1 MAPNPIAMYRLIV
14 LLLVSPQLLSSNVYG
29 QSALQQTLQQVA
41 SVAEAEQFVRD
52 HPPLQA
58 SLRVLRPYLDTAATE
73 QQLYRLAVGDVRAIG
88 QQTYKIIADTI
99 TYAFRASY
107 IYLDGSQLSTA
118 TIDSLRRLILRR
130 YSAGTAFEQLAD
142 TYNMDGN
149 KNHGDLG
156 FFPAGRMVAPFEQA
170 VRSHAC
176 GEVFTVDVPDN
187 QWYYVVKKTAPD
199 QVTRVLTVLQ
209 VNGR

>member
-1 MAPNPIAMYRLIV
+1 MYRLIV
-14 LLLVSPQLLSSNVYG
+14 LLLVSFQLLFSNVYG
-29 QSALQQTLQQVA
+29 QSTLEQSLQKVA
-41 SVAEAEQFVRD
+41 SVAEAKQYVRD

-58 SLRVLRPYLDTAATE
+58 SLRVLRPSSDTAATDR
-73 QQLYRLAVGDVRAIG
+73 QLYRLAVGEVRSIG
-88 QQTYKIIADTI
+88 QQTYKTIADTT

-130 YSAGTAFEQLAD
+130 YAAGIAFEHLAD

-156 FFPAGRMVAPFEQA
+156 FFPPAGWLCHSSRPF
-170 VRSHAC
+170 VRTPTGKCLRSMYQTIN
-176 GEVFTVDVPDN
+176 GIT
-187 QWYYVVKKTAPD
+187 WSKKRRR
-199 QVTRVLTVLQ
+199 TRLP
-209 VNGR
+209 GC

>member
-1 MAPNPIAMYRLIV
+1 MHRLIV
-14 LLLVSPQLLSSNVYG
+14 PLLILSHVLSSTVYG
-29 QSALQQTLQQVA
+29 QSTLQQSLQQVA
-41 SVAEAEQFVRD
+41 SVAEAEQFVRE

-58 SLRVLRPYLDTAATE
+58 SLRVLRPSSDTAAIDR
-73 QQLYRLAVGDVRAIG
+73 QLYHLAVGEVRSIG
-88 QQTYKIIADTI
+88 QQTYKIIDDTT

-130 YSAGTAFEQLAD
+130 YAAGTAFEQLAD

-156 FFPAGRMVAPFEQA
+156 IFPAGRMVAPFEQA
-170 VRSHAC
+170 VRSHTC
-176 GEVFTVDVPDN
+176 GEVFTVDVPGN

-209 VNGR
+209 VNSQ

>member
-1 MAPNPIAMYRLIV
+1 MYRLIV
-14 LLLVSPQLLSSNVYG
+14 LLLVSSQLSSSDVYG
-29 QSALQQTLQQVA
+29 QSTLQQSLQHVA
-41 SVAEAEQFVRD
+41 SFAEAEQFVQD

-58 SLRVLRPYLDTAATE
+58 SLRQLRPSSDTAATDR
-73 QQLYRLAVGDVRAIG
+73 QLYHLAVGEVRSIG
-88 QQTYKIIADTI
+88 QQTYKIIDDTT
-99 TYAFRASY
+99 TYMFRASY
-107 IYLDGSQLSTA
+107 IYLDGSQLSSA

-130 YSAGTAFEQLAD
+130 YAAGTAFEQLAD
-142 TYNMDGN
+142 TFNMDGN

-156 FFPAGRMVAPFEQA
+156 FFPGGRMVAPFEQA
-170 VRSHAC
+170 VRSHAY

>member
-1 MAPNPIAMYRLIV
+1 MYRLIV
-14 LLLVSPQLLSSNVYG
+14 LLLVSSQLSSSDVYG
-29 QSALQQTLQQVA
+29 QSTLQQSLQHVA
-41 SVAEAEQFVRD
+41 SVAEAEQFVQD

-58 SLRVLRPYLDTAATE
+58 SLRQLRPSSDTAATDR
-73 QQLYRLAVGDVRAIG
+73 QLYHLAVGEVRSIG
-88 QQTYKIIADTI
+88 QQTYKIIDDTT
-99 TYAFRASY
+99 TYMFRASY
-107 IYLDGSQLSTA
+107 IYLDCSQLSSA

-130 YSAGTAFEQLAD
+130 YAAGTAFEQLAD
-142 TYNMDGN
+142 TFNMDGN

-156 FFPAGRMVAPFEQA
+156 FFPGGRMVAPFEQA
-170 VRSHAC
+170 VRSHAY

>member
-1 MAPNPIAMYRLIV
+1 MYRLIV
-14 LLLVSPQLLSSNVYG
+14 LLIVSSQLLSSNIYG
-29 QSALQQTLQQVA
+29 QSTLEQSLQKVA
-41 SVAEAEQFVRD
+41 SVAEAEQFVRN

-58 SLRVLRPYLDTAATE
+58 SLRVLSQSSDTTATDR
-73 QQLYRLAVGDVRAIG
+73 QLYRLAVGEVRSIG
-88 QQTYKIIADTI
+88 QQTYKIIADTT

-107 IYLDGSQLSTA
+107 IYLDGSELSTG

-130 YSAGTAFEQLAD
+130 YAAGIAFEQLAD

-149 KNHGDLG
+149 KKHGDLG

-170 VRSHAC
+170 VRSHAY
-176 GEVFTVDVPDN
+176 GEVFTVDVPSN

-209 VNGR
+209 VSGR